1 AAPFQSR
8 RLELSNPCPPGL
20 RCRRRC
26 QAAPRSGAVREGFVG
41 FFKDRYGH
49 EVVPSS
55 PVRPRGDPGLLFVNA
70 GMNQLCP
77 VFKGKVHRAS
87 SNPPPENLSK
97 RCLMPPGQKE
107 EKKPIRTYSIFF
119 FSFFFNPVTR
129 AFQKEDACRMAWE
142 LLTEVYGISKDQ
154 LYVTY
159 FGGDPAQ
166 GLKPDEESR
175 EIWLSMGVPRKS
187 VISKVFKKKR
197 ERESVSPPVPDSL
210 SITQTHTH
218 THKKVSAFLLV
229 FHLIISPLHNLPL
242 FPPDREADGSLRPLP
257 RHSVDTGM
265 GLERLVTTLQGKRS
279 NYDTDLFTP
288 ILAAIGRKGTKAPA
302 YRGLVGEADIG
313 HVDMAYRVVAD
324 HIRTLSVCIADGV
337 YPGMS
342 GAELVLRRILRR
354 AVRFSAD
361 VLQTPPGFLAGLVPT
376 VVEILGDTYPEL
388 KRDVSGIMDI
398 ISENEA
404 AFLSSL
410 SRGRGVIDRTLERMG
425 GAKIFPVGVAWS
437 LHRNLGF
444 PLDLIG
450 LMLEERGVSMDTEA
464 LHQLAEEETKEK
476 AQVQQEESES
486 GQQLSVH
493 SLAELQ
499 RRGIQTTDDSPKYA
513 YALGGNGK
521 YVFSPCQATVLAL
534 YKDQT
539 LVSEVGEGQR
549 CGVLLDRTGFYAEQG
564 GQSHDLGYLVRQGQ
578 QAVLVN
584 FEASRLRYRS
594 WNLGKVLNVQAL
606 LCGSYIVIW
615 WGEEKSHRLACMVK
629 HTATHL
635 LNFALRH
642 VLGEATEQR
651 GSHITAKRLRF
662 DFSVK

>member
-1 AAPFQSR
+1 
-8 RLELSNPCPPGL
+8 
-20 RCRRRC
+20 
-26 QAAPRSGAVREGFVG
+26 PRSGAVREGFVG

-87 SNPPPENLSK
+87 SNPPPEK
-97 RCLMPPGQKE
+97 VRDVCRCLLVKRRRKNQLGL
-107 EKKPIRTYSIFF
+107 ILSYVFF
-119 FSFFFNPVTR
+119 FSFFFNPVTPS

-210 SITQTHTH
+210 SITQVLQ
-218 THKKVSAFLLV
+218 VS
-229 FHLIISPLHNLPL
+229 SPPPPL
-242 FPPDREADGSLRPLP
+242 SQERIVYLSLNREADGSLRPLP

-288 ILAAIGRKGTKAPA
+288 ILAAIGRGTKAPA

-578 QAVLVN
+578 QPIPTT
-584 FEASRLRYRS
+584 S
-594 WNLGKVLNVQAL
+594 VQAL

-615 WGEEKSHRLACMVK
+615 WGERGQRHAYEKSHRLACMVK

-662 DFSVK
+662 D